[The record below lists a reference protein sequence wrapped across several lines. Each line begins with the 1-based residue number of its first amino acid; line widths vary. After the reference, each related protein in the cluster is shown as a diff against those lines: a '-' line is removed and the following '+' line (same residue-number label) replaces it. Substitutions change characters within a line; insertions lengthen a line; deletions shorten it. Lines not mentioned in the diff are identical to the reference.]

1 MTINLTTAYISNTP
15 DNTSILQS
23 TKFTF
28 VFPEMP
34 FLKYF
39 CQTIQIPSV
48 SSNEVMVPTPF
59 SNTYRHGDKLYFE
72 PFTITAL
79 IDEDMRVWDETYKWL
94 KGLTRPKEWSEYL
107 RKEYKTDK
115 TPLYFD
121 GYLTINTNAN
131 RPNIRFKFYNC
142 HPTSIGMV
150 NFDTKVDADV
160 IPTADFTFRYD
171 MFEIERI
178 HV

>member
-1 MTINLTTAYISNTP
+1 MTTNLTTAFISNTP

-28 VFPEMP
+28 IIPEMP

-39 CQTIQIPSV
+39 CQTVSLPSI
-48 SSNEVMVPTPF
+48 STSEVVVPTPF
-59 SNTYRHGDKLYFE
+59 SNTYRHGDKLNFE
-72 PFTITAL
+72 PFTITA
-79 IDEDMRVWDETYKWL
+79 IMDEDLRVWEETYKWL
-94 KGLTRPKEWSEYL
+94 KGLTRPSSYDEYL
-107 RKEYKTDK
+107 RKEKQDPV
-115 TPLYFD
+115 PLYFD

-131 RPNIRFKFYNC
+131 KPNLRLKFHNC

-171 MFEIERI
+171 LYEIERI
-178 HV
+178 HI

>member
-1 MTINLTTAYISNTP
+1 MTIESFASNTP

-28 VFPEMP
+28 LIPDMP

-39 CQTIQIPSV
+39 CQTVYLPSV
-48 SSNEVMVPTPF
+48 STSEVMIPTPF
-59 SNTYRHGDKLYFE
+59 SATYRHGDKMVFE
-72 PFTITAL
+72 PFTVTAL
-79 IDEDMRVWDETYKWL
+79 MDEDLRVWEETYKWM
-94 KGLTRPKEWSEYL
+94 KSLTRPSSYDEYA
-107 RKEYKTDK
+107 RKTPKDVM

-121 GYLTINTNAN
+121 GFLTINTNAN
-131 RPNIRFKFYNC
+131 RSNIRIKFHNC

-171 MFEIERI
+171 IFEIERLN
-178 HV
+178 